1 MALAPNAVVD
11 GPERS
16 PLPYGLFSALT
27 FRTEGEGRW
36 QAGATYEVQSCEPAM
51 GVPEYAC
58 DPTGEDGRPT
68 KDLDAGPFFEKSRPF
83 TVYGRFSCAPV
94 GYTPEEGAGRAEAD
108 LLAKEER
115 RVEQAL
121 WTGDLFLPEAETV
134 YLNGADAEAISDAA
148 VSAEEGVARAEAW
161 LGDNLGGL
169 GIMHI
174 SRYLATRLVHAGL
187 VEVKGNR
194 LQTKLGTQVVAG
206 SGYSSETDTIVT
218 TGQMFAYRTSVFAPM
233 DAATDTFDTRRNLL
247 QYVAERTYLIGF
259 DTCGHG
265 QLPVTFT

>member
-16 PLPYGLFSALT
+16 PLPFGLFSSLT
-27 FRTEGEGRW
+27 FRTEGGGRW
-36 QAGATYEVQSCEPAM
+36 QTGATYEVQSCEPVM
-51 GVPEYAC
+51 GLPEYDC
-58 DPTGEDGRPT
+58 DPAGEGQPP
-68 KDLDAGPFFEKSRPF
+68 KDLDAGPFFEKARPF

-94 GYTPEEGAGRAEAD
+94 GYTPEEGATRAEAD

-121 WTGDLFLPEAETV
+121 WTGDLFLPDAETV
-134 YLNGADAEAISDAA
+134 YLNSAEVEAISSTPVA
-148 VSAEEGVARAEAW
+148 VEEGVARAEAW
-161 LGDNLGGL
+161 LADNLGGL
-169 GIMHI
+169 GIMHM

-187 VEVKGNR
+187 VEVKGTR
-194 LQTKLGTQVVAG
+194 LQTKLGTPVVAG

-218 TGQMFAYRTSVFAPM
+218 TGQMFGYRTSVFAPM

-265 QLPVTFT
+265 QVPVTFT